1 MMSTLGGGPDFVL
14 PVGEVEYFSEIT
26 GHLEMMPVTV
36 NVMAAKGCDG
46 VIYELVRDLV
56 EAGVLK
62 ESLAGRS
69 GVDGGKVLLRRRE
82 VE

>member
-14 PVGEVEYFSEIT
+14 PVGEAEYVSEIT
-26 GHLEMMPVTV
+26 GQVEMMPVTV

-46 VIYELVRDLV
+46 VIYGVVRDLV
-56 EAGVLK
+56 EKGILK

-69 GVDGGKVLLRRRE
+69 GVDGGEVLLRRG